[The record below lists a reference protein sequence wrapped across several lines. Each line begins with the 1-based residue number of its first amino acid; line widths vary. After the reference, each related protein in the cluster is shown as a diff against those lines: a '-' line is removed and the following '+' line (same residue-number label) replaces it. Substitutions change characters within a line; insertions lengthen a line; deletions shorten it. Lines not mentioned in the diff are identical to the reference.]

1 VNQLGHSA
9 RRLDAS
15 DRWPLAAPPPMPAIS
30 EAERAGWGRSLA
42 VLCTAGERIEAIV
55 AGPTTSPS

>member
-1 VNQLGHSA
+1 
-9 RRLDAS
+9 
-15 DRWPLAAPPPMPAIS
+15 MPAIS